1 MARPPAPKLSPAAR
15 VRQVLVG
22 MTALASLMALFFVVL
37 RWRADTPKE
46 HLNFRTDRIAI
57 KIECFF
63 TTAAEEEIRLN

>member
-1 MARPPAPKLSPAAR
+1 MHD
-15 VRQVLVG
+15 
-22 MTALASLMALFFVVL
+22 FVVETIRQPVRL
-37 RWRADTPKE
+37 RALLETRE